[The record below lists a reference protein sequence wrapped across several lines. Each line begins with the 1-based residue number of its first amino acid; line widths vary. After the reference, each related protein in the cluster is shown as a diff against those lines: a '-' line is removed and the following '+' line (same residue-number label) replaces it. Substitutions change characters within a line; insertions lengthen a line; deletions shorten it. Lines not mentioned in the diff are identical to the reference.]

1 MEVVSGIA
9 TELLHVAGFVPVV
22 EFFLSPPNKL
32 AYGLNHPVNKSQ
44 AQTLDKL
51 DRCRHQPDIAG
62 EVGVYARSLHFYRYL
77 APAEIAH
84 VHLADRGGGERLHF
98 ERIKDFRRGLFPF
111 LNESF
116 VELCITEKGAKIEQV

>member
-22 EFFLSPPNKL
+22 EFFLSPRNKL

-51 DRCRHQPDIAG
+51 DRCHHQPDIAS
-62 EVGVYARSLHFYRYL
+62 EVSVHARSLHFYRYL

-84 VHLADRGGGERLHF
+84 VHLADRGGGERVHF
-98 ERIKDFRRGLFPF
+98 GRNKKFRPGLFPF
-111 LNESF
+111 YLESTH
-116 VELCITEKGAKIEQV
+116 V

>member
-51 DRCRHQPDIAG
+51 DRRHHQPDITR
-62 EVGVYARSLHFYRYL
+62 EVGVHARSLHFYRYL

-98 ERIKDFRRGLFPF
+98 KRIKDFRRCLSRF
-111 LNESF
+111 LDEDSL
-116 VELCITEKGAKIEQV
+116 ELRIAERGTTIE